1 MKAQSLFLPVK
12 YMKKSEILMLKKLYQ
27 PQKKGYLKKLVSE

>member
-12 YMKKSEILMLKKLYQ
+12 CVKKFEILMLKKLYQ
-27 PQKKGYLKKLVSE
+27 QQKIGYLKKLVSE